1 MSISSRIAK
10 LMENSSWIRA
20 MFEESERLKRI
31 HGPENIFDFTLG
43 NPVAEP
49 PAKLRSELIKIVSG
63 DTTGIHRYM
72 SNSGYED
79 VRQEIAEFQAKKT
92 HLPFTKDH
100 IIMTVGSAGGINVVL
115 KSILDP
121 GDEVIVPN
129 PFFVEFMFYI
139 ENHGG
144 EMKLV
149 ETRED
154 FHLDVDAIEQAIT
167 ERTKAIIVNSPNNPT
182 GVVYKEDELH
192 RLADVLN
199 RRRQQGQRIYLI
211 SDEAYRKI
219 IYDSAVLPD
228 IFNIYGD
235 TISVS
240 SHSKDLALPGERIG
254 YISISPRIPNDKSLI
269 DAMIFANRI
278 LGFINAPAL
287 MQRLV
292 AGLQMNSVD
301 IKAYQA
307 KRDALYNILIEA
319 GFSTVKPE
327 GAFYI
332 FPKSPVSD
340 DIEFIRK
347 LQENHVL
354 GVPGIGFGRRGYF
367 RLAYCVEMDTI
378 QRSREAFLKV
388 GELYGLRKG

>member
-1 MSISSRIAK
+1 
-10 LMENSSWIRA
+10 MENSSWIRA

-149 ETRED
+149 ETGED

-354 GVPGIGFGRRGYF
+354 GVPGIGFGRKGYF

-388 GELYGLRKG
+388 GDLYRLRKR

>member
-1 MSISSRIAK
+1 MGISSRIAK

-31 HGPENIFDFTLG
+31 YGAENIFDFTLG

-49 PAKLRSELIKIVSG
+49 PAKLRSELIKIVTG
-63 DTTGIHRYM
+63 DTRGIHRYM

-79 VRQEIAEFQAKKT
+79 VRQQIAEFQSQKSG
-92 HLPFTKDH
+92 LPFTKDH

-144 EMKLV
+144 EMRLV
-149 ETRED
+149 ETGED
-154 FHLDVDAIEQAIT
+154 FHLDIAAIKQAIT
-167 ERTKAIIVNSPNNPT
+167 DKTKAIIINSPNNPT
-182 GVVYKEDELH
+182 GVVYREGELRQLAGVLKE
-192 RLADVLN
+192 RG
-199 RRRQQGQRIYLI
+199 RQGQRIYLI

-219 IYDSAVLPD
+219 IYNSVVLPD
-228 IFNIYGD
+228 TFNIYED

-254 YISISPRIPNDKSLI
+254 YISVSPRIENDRSLI

-292 AGLQMNSVD
+292 GGLQRNSVD
-301 IKAYQA
+301 IEAYQA
-307 KRDALYNILIEA
+307 KRDLLYSILTEA
-319 GFSTVKPE
+319 GFSTIKPE
-327 GAFYI
+327 GAFYM
-332 FPKSPVSD
+332 FPKSPIPD

-354 GVPGIGFGRRGYF
+354 AVPGIGFGRSGYF
-367 RLAYCVEMDTI
+367 RLAYCVEMETI
-378 QRSREAFLKV
+378 ERSRDAFIKV
-388 GELYGLRKG
+388 GELYGLQKQ